1 MRMFNFEHDGTDY
14 ELAATFAA
22 SIEIAD
28 KVADPLAI
36 AREAAMEAALAQAR
50 IPYQP
55 KFMFTI
61 RNVPQILFA
70 GFRAAGSTMK
80 LKDVE
85 ELVFDMGFIEA
96 RAKASDYLALIVS
109 PKPTKIDEEPDEVG
123 EEGNAQSLE
132 VGAKT

>member
-1 MRMFNFEHDGTDY
+1 MRLFNFEHDGKDY

-70 GFRAAGSTMK
+70 GFRAAKSDMK

-96 RAKASDYLALIVS
+96 REKASDFLALIVT
-109 PKPTKIDEEPDEVG
+109 PKPSREVAEEVDEDVK
-123 EEGNAQSLE
+123 EGNLESL
-132 VGAKT
+132 